1 LTRLHDHGKIETA
14 KFRKIKEDYTMKKK
28 TAIITAIAAVLA
40 IAATIF
46 VIKKGPQLKEDLL
59 KKVDDL
65 KAKIKD
71 FEVSEV
77 KDAIQAK
84 LVEIKEDIKEF
95 DWEKPKAEVEK
106 KFYELKKQIRS
117 VKKHIPLIEE
127 EEATEEITAE

>member
-1 LTRLHDHGKIETA
+1 
-14 KFRKIKEDYTMKKK
+14 MKKK
-28 TAIITAIAAVLA
+28 TAIITAVAAIFA

-59 KKVDDL
+59 RKVDEL

-71 FEVSEV
+71 FEVSDV

-84 LVEIKEDIKEF
+84 LVEIKEDIKAF
-95 DWEKPKAEVEK
+95 DWEKPKEEVEK
-106 KFYELKKQIRS
+106 KFYEFKKQLRS

-127 EEATEEITAE
+127 DQEISTD

>member
-1 LTRLHDHGKIETA
+1 MTCLQDHGKIE
-14 KFRKIKEDYTMKKK
+14 RIKEDHTMKKK
-28 TAIITAIAAVLA
+28 TAIITAVAAIFA

-59 KKVDDL
+59 RKVDEL

-71 FEVSEV
+71 FEVSDV

-84 LVEIKEDIKEF
+84 LVEIKEDIKAF
-95 DWEKPKAEVEK
+95 DWEKPKEEVEK
-106 KFYELKKQIRS
+106 KFYEFKKQLRS

-127 EEATEEITAE
+127 DQEISTD

>member
-1 LTRLHDHGKIETA
+1 
-14 KFRKIKEDYTMKKK
+14 MKKK
-28 TAIITAIAAVLA
+28 TVIITAIAAVAA
-40 IAATIF
+40 IGATIF
-46 VIKKGPQLKEDLL
+46 VIKKGPELKEELL
-59 KKVDDL
+59 KKVESL

-84 LVEIKEDIKEF
+84 LVEIKEEIKAF
-95 DWEKPKAEVEK
+95 DWEKPKKEVEK

-127 EEATEEITAE
+127 KEATEEITAE